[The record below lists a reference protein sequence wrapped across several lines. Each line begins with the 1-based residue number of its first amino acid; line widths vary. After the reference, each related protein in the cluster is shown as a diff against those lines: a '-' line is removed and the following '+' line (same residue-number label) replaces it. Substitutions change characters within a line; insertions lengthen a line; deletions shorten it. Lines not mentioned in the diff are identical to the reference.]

1 MKNRTLLTTVFSAFN
16 YGSCLQAFA
25 GKQIIQ
31 KVGYECDLVKL
42 KSLVKGRDVRFRKLM
57 TILFRSLFL
66 NKNNALKTYGKS
78 YEKTL
83 VDGTE
88 RKFFAFTDEYLK
100 PVEVSWR
107 RLKSLAKEAVA
118 CFSGSD
124 QIWNSS
130 TLYVDPLYYLRFAPK
145 QKRIALSPS
154 FGRNFIADY
163 NKNKMKKWINDYPY
177 LSVREDSGVKLIK
190 ELTGLEAQHLLDPT
204 LIINS
209 EEWRKNLHIAV
220 ACFSGSDQIW
230 NSSTLYVDP
239 LYYLRFAPKQK
250 RIALSPS
257 FGRNFIA
264 DYNKNKMKKWI
275 NDYPYLSVREDSG
288 VKLIK
293 ELTGLEAQHLLD
305 PTLIINSEEWRKNLH
320 IEEKIKN
327 YILAYFL
334 DEPSSHAKNALKAL
348 KEQLNCKVIA
358 LPYKFED
365 MDYCDEAVAAGP
377 KEFVELVANAKV
389 VCTDSFHGTVFALN
403 LHTPFFTFEREYGF
417 ANKQSERVLSI
428 LRKVDM
434 LERYQPVNVVEK
446 LDNLDFKHSEE
457 VLNTEREKAYKYVNN
472 AINSIKKN
480 EK

>member
-1 MKNRTLLTTVFSAFN
+1 MKNRILLTTVFSAFN

-25 GKQIIQ
+25 GKQIIR

-57 TILFRSLFL
+57 TILFRLLFL

-78 YEKTL
+78 YKKAL

-107 RLKSLAKEAVA
+107 RLKSIAKEAVA

-145 QKRIALSPS
+145 QKR
-154 FGRNFIADY
+154 
-163 NKNKMKKWINDYPY
+163 
-177 LSVREDSGVKLIK
+177 V
-190 ELTGLEAQHLLDPT
+190 
-204 LIINS
+204 
-209 EEWRKNLHIAV
+209 
-220 ACFSGSDQIW
+220 
-230 NSSTLYVDP
+230 
-239 LYYLRFAPKQK
+239 
-250 RIALSPS
+250 ALSPS

-320 IEEKIKN
+320 IEEKTKN

-334 DEPSSHAKNALKAL
+334 DEPSSHAKKALKAL
-348 KEQLNCKVIA
+348 KEQLNYKVIA